1 MANTVLLDVIEAA
14 PRSDGTL
21 LLVFENGERR
31 IFDVKPLMEKKP
43 FDRLAD
49 MRIFLSARV
58 DYGTV
63 VWDGDIDIAPETLY
77 DKSTAVY

>member
-1 MANTVLLDVIEAA
+1 MEVT
-14 PRSDGTL
+14 PHPDGTL
-21 LLVFENGERR
+21 FLVFENGERR
-31 IFDVKPLMEKKP
+31 IFDVKPLMTKKP

-63 VWDGDIDIAPETLY
+63 AWGNDIDIAPETLY
-77 DKSTAVY
+77 DKSSAA